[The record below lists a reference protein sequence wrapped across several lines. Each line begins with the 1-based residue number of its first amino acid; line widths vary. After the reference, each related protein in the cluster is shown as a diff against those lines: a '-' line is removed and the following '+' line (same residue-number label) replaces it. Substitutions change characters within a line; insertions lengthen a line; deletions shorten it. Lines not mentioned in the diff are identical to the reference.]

1 MYKKM
6 IAAALAGIMVLFA
19 AAFSIA
25 STETVGTVKLAEPTA
40 TKTVSITP
48 IHQGTYDCEATALAM
63 LLQHYDSSISY
74 SEVTNASS
82 AYSGWSY
89 NQYGQMLYIT
99 IPNVISLANSRL
111 SAHNS
116 SLTTVN
122 LSGSTVDQL
131 CARLDAGHP
140 TFVIYSTNTST
151 FQAPTLATVD
161 NGYNVYEDTHAV
173 VLCGYNTSNNQLQIA
188 DPATGSLYWISRS
201 AFTSIWNAH
210 NNYAM
215 GINYPKTNVTVKKVW
230 ADDNN
235 RDGKRLSTTAFA
247 SYLRLYA
254 NGTVVS
260 ATPTVTASG
269 NTYTITYSNLDK
281 MDANGNITYKVG
293 EATVPAGYTAS
304 ATQVNAGGTITNT
317 HTSATATMPVTAT
330 WSDDDNRDGKRPE
343 SLTVWMT
350 IDGVRSDNKV
360 VLNEA
365 NNWTANFPTVNV
377 YRDGGVPI
385 EYSVD
390 MTTPAGYSMHAS
402 GGTANGFAIQFSREV
417 SKTNISVTKN
427 WVNDI
432 ESERPSSVTFALKA
446 NGAATSKTLSLTAAD
461 GWQGSFD
468 DLFVNENGSA
478 ITYTVEETVPSGYTS
493 EMSGSQS
500 AGFVFTNTKIV
511 DKTSVSFSLIWD
523 DDNNRDGYRPDSVTV
538 WLVADG
544 QRTSKKV
551 TLSDGNWSG
560 SFDDLDATGSNGA
573 IAYTVEAT
581 APSKYSANTTGSQEQ
596 GYSITCVHEPE
607 KLIPTYEIIWDY
619 NNDADG
625 LRPST
630 LDLILKAGGEPTS
643 FTCTA
648 TAASGWTGS
657 GPEQYSHQGGAL
669 IPYLF
674 STSHAPAG
682 YRLRNATADGKHTTI
697 TCTHETSTISIPVS
711 ATWSDDDNRDGLR
724 PSTQN
729 VVLVADGT
737 PTSKTLT
744 LSAAENWSGSFD
756 GIAANNSGSAI
767 SYTVQPAT
775 VAGYTTNVSGN
786 VQNGFV
792 IENAHETGTV
802 SVAVALDWDDDD
814 DRDGLRPASVGV
826 SLLANGSAT
835 SKSVTL
841 NSAGNWSGSFD
852 GLDANESGNAIAYT
866 VSAAAPTEY
875 TANVTGNASTGYTVK
890 LSHTPATTSVPVSI
904 TWNDDDDSDGLRPSS
919 VEVFLVWLF

>member
-390 MTTPAGYSMHAS
+390 MTTPSGYSMHAS
-402 GGTANGFAIQFSREV
+402 GGTA
-417 SKTNISVTKN
+417 
-427 WVNDI
+427 
-432 ESERPSSVTFALKA
+432 
-446 NGAATSKTLSLTAAD
+446 
-461 GWQGSFD
+461 
-468 DLFVNENGSA
+468 
-478 ITYTVEETVPSGYTS
+478 
-493 EMSGSQS
+493 
-500 AGFVFTNTKIV
+500 
-511 DKTSVSFSLIWD
+511 
-523 DDNNRDGYRPDSVTV
+523 
-538 WLVADG
+538 
-544 QRTSKKV
+544 
-551 TLSDGNWSG
+551 
-560 SFDDLDATGSNGA
+560 
-573 IAYTVEAT
+573 
-581 APSKYSANTTGSQEQ
+581 
-596 GYSITCVHEPE
+596 
-607 KLIPTYEIIWDY
+607 KLI
-619 NNDADG
+619 
-625 LRPST
+625 
-630 LDLILKAGGEPTS
+630 
-643 FTCTA
+643 
-648 TAASGWTGS
+648 
-657 GPEQYSHQGGAL
+657 
-669 IPYLF
+669 
-674 STSHAPAG
+674 
-682 YRLRNATADGKHTTI
+682 RL
-697 TCTHETSTISIPVS
+697 
-711 ATWSDDDNRDGLR
+711 L
-724 PSTQN
+724 
-729 VVLVADGT
+729 
-737 PTSKTLT
+737 
-744 LSAAENWSGSFD
+744 
-756 GIAANNSGSAI
+756 
-767 SYTVQPAT
+767 
-775 VAGYTTNVSGN
+775 
-786 VQNGFV
+786 
-792 IENAHETGTV
+792 
-802 SVAVALDWDDDD
+802 
-814 DRDGLRPASVGV
+814 
-826 SLLANGSAT
+826 
-835 SKSVTL
+835 
-841 NSAGNWSGSFD
+841 
-852 GLDANESGNAIAYT
+852 
-866 VSAAAPTEY
+866 
-875 TANVTGNASTGYTVK
+875 
-890 LSHTPATTSVPVSI
+890 
-904 TWNDDDDSDGLRPSS
+904 
-919 VEVFLVWLF
+919 